1 MTLVTAQMS
10 VSLDGFYAGPTSP
23 DIDIHN
29 WMGSEEALG
38 FDRVTRWVVDAMGWR
53 ERQGLEG
60 GQDNINSKILSEGF
74 ESAGA
79 YLMGRRMFDGGE
91 QPWGDEPPFRAPVF
105 VVTHRPKETV
115 HKQGGTSFIFVTD
128 GIAAAAEQARA
139 AANGKNVAVAGGGSF
154 LRAVIA
160 AGVLEQLDLHIV
172 PVLLGQGM
180 RLFEPAGLGI
190 PAGQAL
196 ELTPTQVVATPE
208 VTHIRYT
215 LDGREPL
222 VVDDRFSGETAE

>member
-1 MTLVTAQMS
+1 
-10 VSLDGFYAGPTSP
+10 
-23 DIDIHN
+23 
-29 WMGSEEALG
+29 
-38 FDRVTRWVVDAMGWR
+38 VVDAMGWR
-53 ERQGLEG
+53 ERQGLAG
-60 GQDNINSKILSEGF
+60 GEDDTNSKLLTESF

-115 HKQGGTSFIFVTD
+115 VKQGGTSFIFVTD
-128 GIAAAAEQARA
+128 SIAAAAERARE

-160 AGVLEQLDLHIV
+160 GGVLDQLDLHIV

-180 RLFEPAGLGI
+180 QLFEPAGLGI
-190 PAGQAL
+190 PTDQAL
-196 ELTPTQVVATPE
+196 ELTPTRVVSTPE

-215 LDGREPL
+215 LDGHSPL
-222 VVDDRFSGETAE
+222 VVDDRITGETSG

>member
-10 VSLDGFYAGPTSP
+10 VSLDGFYAGPFSP
-23 DIDIHN
+23 DTDIHN
-29 WMGSEEALG
+29 WIGSEESLG
-38 FDRVTRWVVDAMGWR
+38 FFRVTRWVVDAMGWR

-60 GQDNINSKILSEGF
+60 GEDDTNSKLLTEGF

-79 YLMGRRMFDGGE
+79 YLMGRRMFEGGE

-115 HKQGGTSFIFVTD
+115 VKQGGTSFTFVTD
-128 GIAAAAEQARA
+128 GIEAAAERARA
-139 AANGKNVAVAGGGSF
+139 AANGKDVAVAGGGSF

-172 PVLLGQGM
+172 PVLLGEGM
-180 RLFEPAGLGI
+180 RLFEPDGLGI
-190 PAGQAL
+190 PGDQAL
-196 ELTPTQVVATPE
+196 ELTPTRVVATPE

-215 LDGREPL
+215 LDGRSQL
-222 VVDDRFSGETAE
+222 VVDDRISGETSG